1 MTSHL
6 MKSFE
11 RARLRLDL
19 PHEPLVRMNADI
31 FQMDIQRRRGAEW
44 FRLWKGAEK
53 NTVLVTDLDLGRRQ
67 LMLLVQEPSRSFEE
81 TIYKRGLEMP
91 PESHRPFRIVHDD
104 AQQWVFE
111 RWTPSV
117 RRRYLCGMDESHLF
131 IAEVPGG
138 TTVRDAHRE
147 LKPAEVRD
155 FERSS
160 PGRIL
165 RQGEWF
171 FVTPSPVEA
180 RLLAAALKQTPW
192 IVCRK
197 ESLGGNGRP
206 HVADEVV
213 REGGRVYARGRVR
226 HPDHATLD
234 LVAWRRVH
242 RNAEVRQT
250 GFGSNGVYWID

>member
-6 MKSFE
+6 LKSFE

-19 PHEPLVRMNADI
+19 PREPLVRMNEEI

-53 NTVLVTDLDLGRRQ
+53 NSVLVTDLDLGRRQ

-81 TIYKRGLEMP
+81 SVPKNGRTEP
-91 PESHRPFRIVHDD
+91 PASHRSFRVAREYEHS
-104 AQQWVFE
+104 WVFE
-111 RWTPSV
+111 RWTPSA

-180 RLLAAALKQTPW
+180 RLLSAALRETPW
-192 IVCRK
+192 ILRRR

-213 REGGRVYARGRVR
+213 DLEGRVYARGRVR
-226 HPDHATLD
+226 HPDHATLR
-234 LVAWRRVH
+234 LAAWRRVH

-250 GFGSNGVYWID
+250 GFGSNGIYWID